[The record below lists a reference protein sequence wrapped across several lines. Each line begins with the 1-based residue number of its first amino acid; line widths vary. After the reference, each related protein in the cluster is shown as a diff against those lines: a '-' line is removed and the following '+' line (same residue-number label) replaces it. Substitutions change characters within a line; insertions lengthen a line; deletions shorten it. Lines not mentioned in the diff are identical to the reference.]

1 MAKMGRPKSLNAKDK
16 KLAIRLTQSE
26 YIRLKEY
33 ADKNNVTIT
42 QLFRERFSDIL
53 SEKWQLTKSLS
64 AK

>member
-53 SEKWQLTKSLS
+53 SEK
-64 AK
+64 

>member
-26 YIRLKEY
+26 YLRLKEY
-33 ADKNNVTIT
+33 ADKNNVTIA
-42 QLFRERFSDIL
+42 QLFRERFSEII

>member
-42 QLFRERFSDIL
+42 QLFRERFSEII

>member
-26 YIRLKEY
+26 YLRLKEY

-42 QLFRERFSDIL
+42 QLFRDRFSEII